1 MSLLSFSDLTAEC
14 LRTPVSTTVP
24 SRPTPMVCLA
34 PVCGSPATRK
44 LRATVQPTEATARE
58 ILVSAPIGSS
68 NSPRDLVSSRR
79 RQSVR

>member
-14 LRTPVSTTVP
+14 LRTPVSMTVP
-24 SRPTPMVCLA
+24 SRPTPMV

-68 NSPRDLVSSRR
+68 NSPRDLLSSRR